1 MLLHEKN
8 GNKKIHWGS
17 CCYHELTEDD
27 QTLGQ
32 VVAAHKGRAVAAASS
47 GALTLPAA
55 TAHGKK
61 APAVDIKRECTVL
74 IATSHLPFSFVESAR
89 EAAAAAAAEAAAA
102 APEGAAAPGG
112 VAAGGQ
118 KRRVRDAVDVDDD
131 AECIDGLLG
140 TGALT
145 VADNGMLVSVDDA
158 ADHEGAEGAEDAGGG
173 VGALPVAAQLGCDPA
188 VVRLTLT
195 KTPHDPMDT
204 GAGAGA
210 DAGAGA
216 VGGS

>member
-1 MLLHEKN
+1 M
-8 GNKKIHWGS
+8 
-17 CCYHELTEDD
+17 
-27 QTLGQ
+27 
-32 VVAAHKGRAVAAASS
+32 
-47 GALTLPAA
+47 PAA
-55 TAHGKK
+55 TTRGKK

-158 ADHEGAEGAEDAGGG
+158 ADHEGAEGAEDAGG
-173 VGALPVAAQLGCDPA
+173 VSAPRPSLRSSGA
-188 VVRLTLT
+188 
-195 KTPHDPMDT
+195 TPPSC
-204 GAGAGA
+204 A
-210 DAGAGA
+210 
-216 VGGS
+216 